1 MRVGIYSLHSC
12 YWPVALAQC
21 IRQIPGAELVAAAH
35 LGFDPALT
43 RDILGVSPEDF
54 AQQFSVPLYEDPQ
67 TMIEREGVEAV
78 LIAGPHTELPGYCEQ
93 AAGLGCHFYVSK
105 PMAVSTAG
113 AERIVEAAQE
123 AGVVAVSG
131 MTERFDPG
139 IRAAQQRIAAG
150 EIGEVIAIRAL
161 HQHGRLSFHPRDW
174 WNDPE
179 QGGPELSLM
188 WYVADVCRWLA
199 GSEVTRVYAEYGTF
213 NSPGSPFMDNGKATF
228 RFANGVLGSADIYF
242 SCDFEFPHW
251 EVEVMG
257 TTGAIRTQQSAYSV
271 TAFGPGGPRVSV
283 APAHD
288 MLRDEVANWL
298 AACRGEGETF
308 MRIRDARQ
316 VLEVCFAAR
325 ESAQAHQPVE
335 LPVV

>member
-1 MRVGIYSLHSC
+1 MRTGIFSLHSC
-12 YWPVALAQC
+12 YWPTALAEC
-21 IRQIPGAELVAAAH
+21 VRRAPGAELAAAAH
-35 LGFDPALT
+35 LGFDPDLT
-43 RDILGVSPEDF
+43 RDILGVSPRGF
-54 AQQFSVPLYEDPQ
+54 AHQFDVALYEDPA
-67 TMIEREGVEAV
+67 TMIESEKLEAV
-78 LIAGPHTELPGYCEQ
+78 VIAGPHTELPGYCEL
-93 AAGLGCHFYVSK
+93 AAGLGCHFYVAK
-105 PMAVSTAG
+105 PMAVDLAG
-113 AERIVEAAQE
+113 ADRIVRAVEK

-131 MTERFDPG
+131 MTERFDPAVG
-139 IRAAQQRIAAG
+139 AAKRRIEGG

-199 GSEVTRVYAEYGTF
+199 GAEVARVYAEYGTF

-257 TTGAIRTQQSAYSV
+257 TTGALRTQQSAYAM
-271 TAFGPGGPRVSV
+271 TTFGPNGPRVSV
-283 APAHD
+283 APDHD
-288 MLRDEVANWL
+288 MLYDEVANWL
-298 AACRGEGETF
+298 AACRGEAEPF
-308 MRIRDARQ
+308 MTIRDARQ
-316 VLEVCFAAR
+316 VMAVCLAAR
-325 ESAQAHQPVE
+325 ESAATH
-335 LPVV
+335 LPVSLP